1 MVKLKGKKI
10 IFIADSYYYDWI
22 DRILFPIEKCTC
34 VSKYTLGNEIAAIEM
49 IKEHE
54 ADYIGIA
61 SRNWKAIEK
70 EIINQAL
77 PNTSIIYAFLQK
89 SRYRIIIVKKKRK
102 AL

>member
-1 MVKLKGKKI
+1 
-10 IFIADSYYYDWI
+10 
-22 DRILFPIEKCTC
+22 
-34 VSKYTLGNEIAAIEM
+34 M

-77 PNTSIIYAFLQK
+77 PNTSIIYAFFCRK
-89 SRYRIIIVKKKRK
+89 SRYRIIIVKKKEK
-102 AL
+102 GSLKHNEKLY